1 MKNLFY
7 FLADSTNEYHY
18 ELFKKPLP
26 VWKYWYLLLLP
37 LCLAIAIVYKA
48 IRCESM
54 RRVPREAIGLFVFI
68 IVVMVAAAGA
78 LAALVH
84 ILD

>member
-1 MKNLFY
+1 MKNFFM
-7 FLADSTNEYHY
+7 FLASVDYHY

-26 VWKYWYLLLLP
+26 VWRYWPLLLLP
-37 LCLAIAIVYKA
+37 LCLAISIVYKA
-48 IRCESM
+48 IRVESM

-78 LAALVH
+78 LAALVN
-84 ILD
+84 ILR

>member
-1 MKNLFY
+1 L
-7 FLADSTNEYHY
+7 E
-18 ELFKKPLP
+18 
-26 VWKYWYLLLLP
+26 LLLP
-37 LCLAIAIVYKA
+37 LCLAISIVYKA

-78 LAALVH
+78 LAALVN
-84 ILD
+84 ILE